1 MTSPE
6 IDTQVLPAKF
16 VLQKWYLDC
25 VTADGDAA
33 IVYCADLSWR
43 QIHLH
48 YSSVLASRGCSV
60 TSRTSMA
67 TFTAPAIE
75 KDVVPLTLPKLGISG
90 TWERSAAPVQ
100 HTMFECS
107 AGRVHWNCAQPRSAA
122 RLDVVDLGGFVG
134 LGYAECLTL
143 TLPPWKLPM
152 RQLRWGRFLSPDDC
166 LVWIDWQGPFNSRF
180 AVYNG
185 QQCAPTAISD
195 SEIVLDAGALQLD
208 RDLSLRA
215 GQLGDTVLP
224 GAPILR
230 KLLPSSLF
238 GIEERK
244 WRSHGTLTLPGSSS
258 SGWAIHEVVH
268 WNT

>member
-75 KDVVPLTLPKLGISG
+75 RNRKGCGSANSSE
-90 TWERSAAPVQ
+90 TWNQR
-100 HTMFECS
+100 
-107 AGRVHWNCAQPRSAA
+107 
-122 RLDVVDLGGFVG
+122 DLGTICGARTAHNVRMLCRTCALELCAAEVRGSPRCCGSGRIRRPRIRRVSHSHPSAMEIADASATVG
-134 LGYAECLTL
+134 T
-143 TLPPWKLPM
+143 
-152 RQLRWGRFLSPDDC
+152 F
-166 LVWIDWQGPFNSRF
+166 PF
-180 AVYNG
+180 
-185 QQCAPTAISD
+185 P
-195 SEIVLDAGALQLD
+195 
-208 RDLSLRA
+208 
-215 GQLGDTVLP
+215 
-224 GAPILR
+224 
-230 KLLPSSLF
+230 
-238 GIEERK
+238 
-244 WRSHGTLTLPGSSS
+244 
-258 SGWAIHEVVH
+258 
-268 WNT
+268 